1 MYFKQKSD
9 VIFRNY
15 KEFGYITDN
24 RNFSYKPLSD
34 IGDDIGDKIV
44 SSSGAVFLSVLG
56 REAQTLDQ
64 LAEKICMQFIDA
76 DIEVIKN
83 LSRN

>member
-24 RNFSYKPLSD
+24 RNFSYKSLSD

-44 SSSGAVFLSVLG
+44 SSSGAVFYL
-56 REAQTLDQ
+56 
-64 LAEKICMQFIDA
+64 F
-76 DIEVIKN
+76 
-83 LSRN
+83 